1 MTVKNLKKMQADQSV
16 CALECKRVVS
26 EMKNMILSGALKPGV
41 KLQPEKKL
49 SENFAASVYVIRMAL
64 KQLKEEKLLYSRPK
78 FGIFVAENIDI
89 TAENNKPDPVAF
101 ESSAQDENCEC
112 LRFITQSNTDE
123 QQDMFRDSIAAFRE
137 NNPFIDVKVTYSASG
152 EGITHGRKEPVDV
165 VETGIPIFYYKIR
178 QDMLPLNPYFS
189 EYLLPVKEDSTAYPF
204 YYSTRYMFYNPALL
218 RELNCPAPDYR
229 TFDEQTAYWK
239 KVTARAVEAK
249 MSLPGILFPVVNLL
263 GNLRKDIMDDLK
275 DRDTQESV
283 FIKKYK
289 KVFDRCTSYLREY
302 GISMPNLAAEKTKLF
317 QQGVTPFLFSF
328 AAHTITLQKTCRNE
342 MFAMYPVFTVD
353 DKLYRETVPLS
364 VRKNTNHAVECVKFI
379 EHLQKDGKTQSTLAK
394 MGFLPLSE
402 KYYSSLPVLSGET
415 FSGTDPVFFANKED
429 YYVCY
434 NILNVEL
441 CNVILFRKKINE
453 ALHDTFQFAR
463 AYLNLQLDLKC
474 QKVQQERGEY
484 FI

>member
-1 MTVKNLKKMQADQSV
+1 MTVKNLKKLQADQSA
-16 CALECKRVVS
+16 CSLECNRVVT
-26 EMKNMILSGALKPGV
+26 EMKHMIFSGALKPGM
-41 KLQPEKKL
+41 KLQPEKRL
-49 SENFAASVYVIRMAL
+49 SEIFIASVYVIRMAL

-78 FGIFVAENIDI
+78 FGIFVAEDIDI
-89 TAENNKPDPVAF
+89 TAENNKSDSVAF
-101 ESSAQDENCEC
+101 ESSAQDEICEC
-112 LRFITQSNTDE
+112 LRFITQSNTVE
-123 QQDMFRDSIAAFRE
+123 QQNMFRDSVATFRK
-137 NNPFIDVKVTYSASG
+137 NNPFTNVEITYSVSG
-152 EGITHGRKEPVDV
+152 EGITHGRKEPVDI
-165 VETGIPIFYYKIR
+165 VETGIPIFYHKIR
-178 QDMLPLNPYFS
+178 QDMLPLSPYFS
-189 EYLLPVKEDSTAYPF
+189 EYLIPVKEDSTAYPF
-204 YYSTRYMFYNPALL
+204 YYSTRYVFYNPELL
-218 RELNCPAPDYR
+218 RKLNCPAPDYR

-239 KVTARAVEAK
+239 NVTARAVDAK
-249 MSLPGILFPVVNLL
+249 MALPGILFPVVNLL
-263 GNLRKDIMDDLK
+263 GNIRKDIMDDLK
-275 DRDTQESV
+275 DREVQESA

-289 KVFDRCTSYLREY
+289 KYFDRCTSYLREY
-302 GISMPNLAAEKTKLF
+302 GISMPNLAAEKTALF
-317 QQGVTPFLFSF
+317 QQGGTPFLFSF
-328 AAHTITLQKTCRNE
+328 AAHTITLQKNCGKD

-402 KYYSSLPVLSGET
+402 KYYTDLPVYSGET
-415 FSGTDPVFFANKED
+415 CVGAEPVFFANKED

-463 AYLNLQLDLKC
+463 AYLNLQLDLQC